1 MKAMNTFHNTLALFL
16 FPLIWLLPIV
26 THSTARPGV
35 KPPSGFFPISQ
46 PAQSQSVWIPRSDGR
61 NTRALSSGI
70 RASLSEKRAPPGFSY
85 PVTVQMKMLTYT
97 TVGLIT
103 PVTSA
108 AKALEEFY
116 SSIAI
121 KAGEAWQTQ
130 PETNNFSIDEGN
142 FRLGF
147 SCTGDTIPWDFV
159 KTIAERLWES
169 ACMGLANLFDV
180 IYMDDAGRIAV
191 SVSLRL
197 AEGGSSSS
205 GTDYREGSVPSV
217 TSP

>member
-1 MKAMNTFHNTLALFL
+1 MNTFHNTLALFL
-16 FPLIWLLPIV
+16 FPLICLLPLI
-26 THSTARPGV
+26 TLSTARPSV

-46 PAQSQSVWIPRSDGR
+46 PAQSQSVWTPRSHGR
-61 NTRALSSGI
+61 DTRALSSMV
-70 RASLSEKRAPPGFSY
+70 RASLSEKRTPPGFDS
-85 PVTVQMKMLTYT
+85 PVTVKIKMMTYT

-103 PVTSA
+103 PVASA
-108 AKALEEFY
+108 ARALEDFY

-121 KAGEAWQTQ
+121 KAGGVWQTE
-130 PETNNFSIDEGN
+130 PTTDNFSIEEGN

-147 SCTGDTIPWDFV
+147 SAIGDTIPWSFV
-159 KTIAERLWES
+159 KAMAERLWET
-169 ACMGLANLFDV
+169 ACLGLTDLFDI
-180 IYMDDAGRIAV
+180 IYMDDAGQIAV

-197 AEGGSSSS
+197 ADGGSSSS

>member
-1 MKAMNTFHNTLALFL
+1 
-16 FPLIWLLPIV
+16 
-26 THSTARPGV
+26 
-35 KPPSGFFPISQ
+35 
-46 PAQSQSVWIPRSDGR
+46 
-61 NTRALSSGI
+61 
-70 RASLSEKRAPPGFSY
+70 
-85 PVTVQMKMLTYT
+85 MLTYT

-121 KAGEAWQTQ
+121 KAGGAWQTQ
-130 PETNNFSIDEGN
+130 PQTDNFSIDEGN
-142 FRLGF
+142 FRLAF
-147 SCTGDTIPWDFV
+147 SCMGDTIPWDFV

-169 ACMGLANLFDV
+169 ACLGLANLFDV
-180 IYMDDAGRIAV
+180 IYMDDSGRIAV

-217 TSP
+217 TSPYD